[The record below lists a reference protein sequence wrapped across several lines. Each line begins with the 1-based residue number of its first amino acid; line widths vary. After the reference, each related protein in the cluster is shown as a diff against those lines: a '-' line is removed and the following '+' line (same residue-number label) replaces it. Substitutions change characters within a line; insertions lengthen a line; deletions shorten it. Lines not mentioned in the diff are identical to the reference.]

1 MADEQTQTS
10 QTSLSAL
17 SDQLA
22 DVVQRASKSIVT
34 VAARSR
40 QTATGFLW
48 KTDTETIVLTADHV
62 VEREDEILV
71 TLPDK
76 REVKAQ
82 LIGRDPGSDL
92 AALRLT
98 GVDLGADV
106 VPAEVGENL
115 RVGNLVLVIGRPY
128 ADGVRVSFGAVS
140 SIEGPKRSSHGG
152 EIEGVIYADVTM
164 YPGFSGGPLVD
175 LSGRVVGLASSQLTR
190 QSSSA
195 LPVATLRRVANTL
208 LTHGRVRRGYLGV
221 GTQQAPIS
229 SALAAKA
236 GVTQTSGLLVVTIEP
251 NSPADK
257 AGLLIGDLIIGVAGQ
272 PVTDVES
279 LRGSLTPDKLDQAVQ
294 IKLLRGGEPT
304 DVAVTIEERK

>member
-1 MADEQTQTS
+1 
-10 QTSLSAL
+10 
-17 SDQLA
+17 
-22 DVVQRASKSIVT
+22 
-34 VAARSR
+34 
-40 QTATGFLW
+40 
-48 KTDTETIVLTADHV
+48 
-62 VEREDEILV
+62 
-71 TLPDK
+71 
-76 REVKAQ
+76 
-82 LIGRDPGSDL
+82 
-92 AALRLT
+92 
-98 GVDLGADV
+98 
-106 VPAEVGENL
+106 
-115 RVGNLVLVIGRPY
+115 
-128 ADGVRVSFGAVS
+128 
-140 SIEGPKRSSHGG
+140 
-152 EIEGVIYADVTM
+152 M

-229 SALAAKA
+229 GALATKA
-236 GVTQTSGLLVVTIEP
+236 GVTQSSGLLVVTIEP

-279 LRGSLTPDKLDQAVQ
+279 LRNSLTPDKLDQAVQ

>member
-1 MADEQTQTS
+1 QSAHSRLVRYIMASLSPVASIARAATSHLARSGAGRTRGAAAIPWRLCYCQVETSAGDARYGGASRGRAKRIEHSGRRSRQDFMADEQTQS
-10 QTSLSAL
+10 SETSLSAL

-40 QTATGFLW
+40 QTATGFLR

-92 AALRLT
+92 AALRLSS
-98 GVDLGADV
+98 VDLGADV

-152 EIEGVIYADVTM
+152 EIEGVI
-164 YPGFSGGPLVD
+164 
-175 LSGRVVGLASSQLTR
+175 
-190 QSSSA
+190 
-195 LPVATLRRVANTL
+195 
-208 LTHGRVRRGYLGV
+208 
-221 GTQQAPIS
+221 
-229 SALAAKA
+229 
-236 GVTQTSGLLVVTIEP
+236 
-251 NSPADK
+251 
-257 AGLLIGDLIIGVAGQ
+257 
-272 PVTDVES
+272 
-279 LRGSLTPDKLDQAVQ
+279 
-294 IKLLRGGEPT
+294 
-304 DVAVTIEERK
+304 